1 MTALDSKLSPELLNL
16 GANIITNAAET
27 GAIGYWIGA
36 VTAYHRNAD
45 RNIDTITFTA
55 PGVEDDSQEVSYT
68 VTPADIIQAMQ
79 KVKAGEVR
87 INSEMAGRITA
98 DLGYEE
104 YTNGDA
110 LTDDALV
117 QIAAFGRIIFG

>member
-1 MTALDSKLSPELLNL
+1 MTALDSKLSPALNTL
-16 GANIITNAAET
+16 GASIITNAAET

-36 VTAYHRNAD
+36 VTSYHRDAD

-68 VTPADIIQAMQ
+68 VTPADIIEAME

-98 DLGYEE
+98 DLGCEE
-104 YTNGDA
+104 YVCGDA